1 MNLFR
6 NNVGTL
12 NEILFE
18 NRNQNYG
25 AYVIRKSYNTT
36 VLKSLGITAGIFIL
50 IFWVIS
56 LIVNTE
62 PESIKDESTNII
74 PDVVVPVDLH
84 KKIVIDPPK
93 PQPKVPG
100 KPVVQNSIG
109 TKIIDSTEKTV
120 NTKLDIN
127 IQTTGTNSL
136 NITVTDPG
144 TSTLNI
150 APTNTLNSNTGDGI
164 EMAPDV
170 LPSMP
175 DWSKIL
181 RENLSYPNEARN
193 AGISGKVVINF
204 IVDEEGKIIQTKIL
218 KHVAG
223 GCDEEAL
230 RVIKLMPKW
239 NPGKMGGKP
248 VKVSFNQVI
257 TFQMQ

>member
-1 MNLFR
+1 MNPFR
-6 NNVGTL
+6 NQAGNL

-50 IFWVIS
+50 GFWVIS

-62 PESIKDESTNII
+62 PELVKDDSSNIT
-74 PDVVVPVDLH
+74 PEVVIPVDLQ
-84 KKIVIDPPK
+84 KKVVVDPPK
-93 PQPKVPG
+93 AQPKAPS
-100 KPVVQNSIG
+100 KPVAQNSIG
-109 TKIIDSTEKTV
+109 TKIIDSTQKTV
-120 NTKLDIN
+120 NTNLAVN

-136 NITVTDPG
+136 NITPTGPE
-144 TSTLNI
+144 TSTLSI
-150 APTNTLNSNTGDGI
+150 EPTNTLTTSSNI

-175 DWSKIL
+175 EWSKIL
-181 RENLSYPNEARN
+181 RDNLTYPREAREI
-193 AGISGKVVINF
+193 GISGKVVINF
-204 IVDEEGKIIQTKIL
+204 IVDEEGNIVQAKIV

-239 NPGKMGGKP
+239 NPGKMAGKP
-248 VKVSFNQVI
+248 VKTSFNQVI
-257 TFQMQ
+257 NFQIN

>member
-1 MNLFR
+1 PFR
-6 NNVGTL
+6 NQAGNL

-36 VLKSLGITAGIFIL
+36 VLKSLGITAGAFIL
-50 IFWVIS
+50 GFWIIS

-62 PESIKDESTNII
+62 PELISIEAINIT
-74 PDVVVPVDLH
+74 PDVVIPIELT
-84 KKIVIDPPK
+84 KKPIVEPQK
-93 PQPKVPG
+93 PQPKVPS
-100 KPVVQNSIG
+100 KPVAQNSIG

-120 NTKLDIN
+120 NTNLAVN

-136 NITVTDPG
+136 NITPTDPG
-144 TSTLNI
+144 TSTLSI
-150 APTNTLNSNTGDGI
+150 EPTNTLTANNNGAI
-164 EMAPDV
+164 EIAPDV

-175 DWSKIL
+175 DWPKIL
-181 RENLSYPNEARN
+181 RENLTYPNEARM

-204 IVDEEGKIIQTKIL
+204 IIDEEGKIIQTKIL

-257 TFQMQ
+257 NFQMQ